1 MSKSKKPRKIYN
13 KNPEAKANIK
23 AVQNMQEFSKRLIIL
38 ASQSSK
44 EHVLLFK
51 DNKPTVV
58 TKGIANMFAHIRFTW
73 SMMFGVLCR
82 DQQENLYCKYL
93 VLNIPPH
100 IQLLASDLDSYFTSN
115 LKKLFALAN
124 PLHRLTTFYAA
135 TPSQEDIDLTVIAQ
149 ALHHFKVP
157 DIMSTQYE
165 IDTKNGQP
173 EKLYCEGIWQEL
185 FVNIKWQEFSNF
197 VPENIIIEPKQK

>member
-23 AVQNMQEFSKRLIIL
+23 AVQNMQEFGKRLVIV
-38 ASQSSK
+38 ASQSDK

-51 DNKPTVV
+51 DNKPTIV

-82 DQQENLYCKYL
+82 DQQENLYCKYITL
-93 VLNIPPH
+93 EIPSN
-100 IQLLASDLDSYFTSN
+100 IQLLTNDLDAYFTSS
-115 LKKLFALAN
+115 LKTLFAMTN
-124 PLHRLTTFYAA
+124 PLHRMTTFYAA
-135 TPSQEDIDLTVIAQ
+135 TPSKEDIDLTVIAQ
-149 ALHHFKVP
+149 ALHYFKVP

-165 IDTKNGQP
+165 IDSKNGQP
-173 EKLYCEGIWQEL
+173 EKLYCEGIWEEL

-197 VPENIIIEPKQK
+197 VPSNIIIEPNKK